1 MVNLILLDVVMPGID
16 GGSLAASLRAN
27 RKPLEGVPIVFL
39 TAAAAKEEVSTRG
52 GMIGGSPFLAKPVD
66 LAEVL
71 RCLKT
76 QLAGASQ

>member
-39 TAAAAKEEVSTRG
+39 TAAAKEEVSTRG